1 MASSSVFVNSAKQV
15 IAISDDQLAVLLVS
29 GKQQGRQFLAADDL
43 PKWRPER
50 LSHSRGAT

>member
-1 MASSSVFVNSAKQV
+1 MASSSVFVNSAKPV

-43 PKWRPER
+43 SLILFHMTVADSEQ
-50 LSHSRGAT
+50 